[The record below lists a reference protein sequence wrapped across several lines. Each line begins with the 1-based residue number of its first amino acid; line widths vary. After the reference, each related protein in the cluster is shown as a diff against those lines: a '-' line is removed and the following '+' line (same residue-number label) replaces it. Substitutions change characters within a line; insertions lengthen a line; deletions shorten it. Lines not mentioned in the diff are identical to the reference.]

1 MPAIAVLATVPIVAA
16 LIVAVLAFSGW
27 VYAMIRIDPV
37 ADSLT
42 PRADTTETGATV
54 AGEREWLKVP
64 PVRPGGVC
72 QVPGAVGSTAT
83 GVAMIC
89 MPERDGVARWRSL
102 AAHGYLNAV

>member
-1 MPAIAVLATVPIVAA
+1 MPAIAVLETVPIVAA
-16 LIVAVLAFSGW
+16 LIIAVLAFSGW

-37 ADSLT
+37 ADTL
-42 PRADTTETGATV
+42 ATDAGTSATSAAP

-89 MPERDGVARWRSL
+89 TPERDGVARWRWRQPAKRS
-102 AAHGYLNAV
+102 A